1 MKEIV
6 YLNSGMSSR
15 LNKKSYEKFL
25 HFLEKEM
32 LLGGG
37 HPDILKEKGK
47 IVKNARLNISKL
59 LNCSEGE
66 VVLTPNTTY
75 GLNIVVNGL
84 DWKEGD
90 EILITNHEH
99 YSCLVPIYQL
109 EPKVKIKMLKI
120 ESCLGHNGK
129 IDKNKFLN
137 ELKAVITEKTKL
149 FFLSHI
155 LYTNGITMPLEVID
169 KVANQYKFLTFVD
182 GAQTIGHINVDL
194 SQTICDFYSF
204 TGGKWLNGP
213 TGTGGLYINK
223 KNIINNTVQT
233 SFTGWA
239 SVLDEN
245 PQKLKIDA
253 SKYEVSTINFPVLAS
268 FSEAINYYFSIRD
281 NFKNL
286 LYKKEDFEIFLKSHD
301 FKLFSY
307 EEDNLII
314 SFKHKFIPTD
324 EIFNILVKNNIIT
337 RKIDSLDCIRVTIPL
352 DSDEKMI
359 IKLKDVLK
367 NIIHSF
373 MR

>member
-1 MKEIV
+1 
-6 YLNSGMSSR
+6 
-15 LNKKSYEKFL
+15 
-25 HFLEKEM
+25 
-32 LLGGG
+32 
-37 HPDILKEKGK
+37 
-47 IVKNARLNISKL
+47 
-59 LNCSEGE
+59 
-66 VVLTPNTTY
+66 
-75 GLNIVVNGL
+75 
-84 DWKEGD
+84 
-90 EILITNHEH
+90 
-99 YSCLVPIYQL
+99 
-109 EPKVKIKMLKI
+109 
-120 ESCLGHNGK
+120 
-129 IDKNKFLN
+129 
-137 ELKAVITEKTKL
+137 
-149 FFLSHI
+149 
-155 LYTNGITMPLEVID
+155 
-169 KVANQYKFLTFVD
+169 
-182 GAQTIGHINVDL
+182 
-194 SQTICDFYSF
+194 
-204 TGGKWLNGP
+204 
-213 TGTGGLYINK
+213 
-223 KNIINNTVQT
+223 VQT